1 VQFTNSDTIVTIDL
15 DAVMANW
22 RHLDALSKPQCKTS
36 AVIKADA
43 YGMGA
48 AIIGPHLAAAGCT
61 IFFVMSAHEG
71 ASLRVALG
79 DAGFAQC
86 GIFVFAGLQ
95 QGQEDIFLDYA
106 LMPVIN
112 DTSQLARVSMMART
126 RNTMIPTALHLDTGM
141 SRLGLSSSDMDWLV
155 EQMSEDKT
163 LLDGI
168 DLRFVMSHL
177 TSSDETE
184 SPANAAQ
191 LTRFNDLHGFFPGV
205 RASLANSGGVFLGKD
220 YHFDLTRPG
229 ISLYGVHPAGRSATD
244 ANKGLNDAVRWDA
257 RILQVHEQKKG
268 NSVGYNGTHIL
279 GRDSVIASL
288 AVGYADGYPRALG
301 DRAFGDPALGDKA
314 LVEIGGHVA
323 PVIGRVSMDIITVD
337 ATDIPPQILRKAD
350 HACVLGPHYSLAQMA
365 TDAGTIS
372 YEILTGIGQ
381 RPERQYSYSQKA
393 EFSA

>member
-15 DAVMANW
+15 DAVIANW

-95 QGQEDIFLDYA
+95 QGQEDIFLEYA

-184 SPANAAQ
+184 SPVNAAQ
-191 LTRFNDLHGFFPGV
+191 LARFNDLHGFFPGV
-205 RASLANSGGVFLGKD
+205 RASLANSGGVFLGED

-229 ISLYGVHPAGRSATD
+229 ISLYGVHPAGHSASPTG
-244 ANKGLNDAVRWDA
+244 AGLSEAVRWDA
-257 RILQVHEQKKG
+257 RILQVHDQKKG
-268 NSVGYNGTHIL
+268 NSVGYNCTHIL

-301 DRAFGDPALGDKA
+301 DTTFGDRA

-337 ATDIPPQILRKAD
+337 TTDIPPQILRKAD
-350 HACVLGPHYSLAQMA
+350 HACVLGPHYPLAQMA
-365 TDAGTIS
+365 ADAGTIS

-381 RPERQYSYSQKA
+381 RPERQYSYSQKT
-393 EFSA
+393 EISA